1 MWFQIPA
8 EPRHPLSVVL
18 VHGGGGQGTDWL
30 STPDGRPGWATRLAQ
45 LGFPTYVLDRAGL
58 GRSPYSA
65 ELYGPSIPVPTYEY
79 ISKRF
84 TAAHRSRRWPGTG
97 ELGDAAL
104 DHLVASMGPSI
115 ADVPRNH
122 ALMGRAAAE
131 LAERIGPMIVITHS
145 MGAPFGWLAADT
157 CPGIVR
163 ALVALEPLGPPF
175 ARLPGG
181 SALDWGLTAV
191 PMTFDPPVSDPTEL
205 TLEARR
211 QPGSGAAEFLV
222 QREPARKLRHLAGL
236 PIAVVTSGR
245 SLMAPTDSGT
255 VAFLSQAGADVT
267 HLRLEDLGLT
277 GNGHLMMLEENS
289 DAVLGVVTNWLSTT
303 LAIAQ
308 AGTVVNG
315 RPNARTPARPDD
327 PIPVPAL
334 GGGCDDTRES

>member
-1 MWFQIPA
+1 VWYQVPA
-8 EPRHPLSVVL
+8 EATQPYPIVL

-30 STPDGRPGWATRLAQ
+30 STPDGRPGWATRLVQ

-58 GRSPYSA
+58 GRSPYSV
-65 ELYGPSIPVPTYEY
+65 ELYGPSTPVPTYEY
-79 ISKRF
+79 ISGRF
-84 TAAHRSRRWPGTG
+84 TAAPRSGRWPGTG

-115 ADVPRNH
+115 ADFARTH

-131 LAERIGPMIVITHS
+131 LAERIGPMIIITHS
-145 MGAPFGWLAADT
+145 MGAPFGWLAAER
-157 CPGIVR
+157 CPGMVR
-163 ALVALEPLGPPF
+163 ALVALEPLGPAF

-181 SALDWGLTAV
+181 SALDWGLTAI
-191 PMTFDPPVSDPTEL
+191 PMTYDPPASDPAEL
-205 TLEARR
+205 RLEAWH
-211 QPGSGAAEFLV
+211 QPGNGAAEFFV

-245 SLMAPTDSGT
+245 SLMAPTDAGT

-289 DAVLGVVTNWLSTT
+289 DAVLEVVTTWLTAT
-303 LAIAQ
+303 L
-308 AGTVVNG
+308 G
-315 RPNARTPARPDD
+315 RPR
-327 PIPVPAL
+327 
-334 GGGCDDTRES
+334 